1 MLVGIAGNAAFRISQ
16 SVIISTPTA
25 PRFDLRSL
33 MPIREIDPPVLR
45 IAAAML
51 VRADGR
57 TLLVRKRHTTTFMQP
72 GGKIDVGETAQ
83 GALVRELK
91 EELGIS
97 VDIQSLVPLGQFS
110 APAANEAGV
119 TIDAA
124 LFMVECDQ
132 TVQPAAEIE
141 EAVWIESGAPR
152 DFPIAPLTD
161 GYVLPLHQQL
171 RGANRPG

>member
-1 MLVGIAGNAAFRISQ
+1 MP
-16 SVIISTPTA
+16 TP
-25 PRFDLRSL
+25 
-33 MPIREIDPPVLR
+33 EIDPPVLR

-57 TLLVRKRHTTTFMQP
+57 TLLVRKRHTTIFMQP
-72 GGKIDVGETAQ
+72 GGKIDPGETTQ
-83 GALVRELK
+83 SALVRELK

-97 VDIQSLVPLGQFS
+97 VEIQSLVPLGQFL

-119 TIDAA
+119 MVDAA

-141 EAVWIESGAPR
+141 EAIWLEPDAPR

-161 GYVLPLHQQL
+161 GYVLPLHKQL
-171 RGANRPG
+171 CGRSAHRRD

>member
-1 MLVGIAGNAAFRISQ
+1 MP
-16 SVIISTPTA
+16 TP
-25 PRFDLRSL
+25 
-33 MPIREIDPPVLR
+33 EIDPPVLR

-57 TLLVRKRHTTTFMQP
+57 TLLVRKRHTSIFMQP
-72 GGKIDVGETAQ
+72 GGKIDPGETTQ
-83 GALVRELK
+83 SALVRELK

-97 VDIQSLVPLGQFS
+97 VDIQSLVPLGQFL

-119 TIDAA
+119 MVDAA

-132 TVQPAAEIE
+132 AVQPAAEIE
-141 EAVWIESGAPR
+141 EAIWLEPDAPR

-161 GYVLPLHQQL
+161 GYVLPLHKQL
-171 RGANRPG
+171 CGKSAHRRA

>member
-1 MLVGIAGNAAFRISQ
+1 MP
-16 SVIISTPTA
+16 TP
-25 PRFDLRSL
+25 
-33 MPIREIDPPVLR
+33 EIDPPVLR

-57 TLLVRKRHTTTFMQP
+57 TLLVRKRHTTIFMQP
-72 GGKIDVGETAQ
+72 GGKVDSDETTQA
-83 GALVRELK
+83 ALVRELK

-97 VDIQSLVPLGQFS
+97 VDVQSLVPLGQFL
-110 APAANEAGV
+110 APAAHEAGV
-119 TIDAA
+119 MVDAA

-141 EAVWIESGAPR
+141 EAIWVEPDAPR

-161 GYVLPLHQQL
+161 SYVLPLHKQFRGRFANL
-171 RGANRPG
+171 RD

>member
-1 MLVGIAGNAAFRISQ
+1 MP
-16 SVIISTPTA
+16 TP
-25 PRFDLRSL
+25 
-33 MPIREIDPPVLR
+33 EVDPPVLR

-57 TLLVRKRHTTTFMQP
+57 TLLVRKRHTTIFMQP
-72 GGKIDVGETAQ
+72 GGKIDSGETTQ
-83 GALVRELK
+83 SALVRELK

-119 TIDAA
+119 MVDAA

-132 TVQPAAEIE
+132 AVQPAAEIE
-141 EAVWIESGAPR
+141 EAAWVEADAPP
-152 DFPIAPLTD
+152 DFPIAPLTN
-161 GYVLPLHQQL
+161 GYVLPLHRQL
-171 RGANRPG
+171 RGKLANRPS

>member
-1 MLVGIAGNAAFRISQ
+1 MP
-16 SVIISTPTA
+16 TP
-25 PRFDLRSL
+25 
-33 MPIREIDPPVLR
+33 EIDPPVLR

-57 TLLVRKRHTTTFMQP
+57 TLLVRKRHTTIFMQP
-72 GGKIDVGETAQ
+72 GGKIDPGETVQ
-83 GALVRELK
+83 SALVRELK

-97 VDIQSLVPLGQFS
+97 VDIQSLVPLGQFL

-119 TIDAA
+119 MVEAA

-132 TVQPAAEIE
+132 AVQPAAEIE
-141 EAVWIESGAPR
+141 EAVWLAPDAPR

-161 GYVLPLHQQL
+161 GYVLPLHKQL
-171 RGANRPG
+171 CGGSAHRRA

>member
-1 MLVGIAGNAAFRISQ
+1 L
-16 SVIISTPTA
+16 TPT
-25 PRFDLRSL
+25 P
-33 MPIREIDPPVLR
+33 EIDPPVLR

-57 TLLVRKRHTTTFMQP
+57 TLLVRKRHTTIFMQP
-72 GGKIDVGETAQ
+72 GGKIDPGETTQ
-83 GALVRELK
+83 SALVRELK

-97 VDIQSLVPLGQFS
+97 VEIHSLVPLGQFL

-119 TIDAA
+119 MVDAA

-132 TVQPAAEIE
+132 AVQPAAEIE
-141 EAVWIESGAPR
+141 EAVWVEPDAPR

-161 GYVLPLHQQL
+161 GYVLPLHKQL
-171 RGANRPG
+171 CGKPTHLRD

>member
-1 MLVGIAGNAAFRISQ
+1 M
-16 SVIISTPTA
+16 PT
-25 PRFDLRSL
+25 
-33 MPIREIDPPVLR
+33 REIDPPVLR
-45 IAAAML
+45 IAAALL

-72 GGKIDVGETAQ
+72 GGKIDSGETAR

-97 VDIQSLVPLGQFS
+97 VDLQSLVPLGRFS

-141 EAVWIESGAPR
+141 EAVWIEVDAPR

-161 GYVLPLHQQL
+161 GYVLPLHRQL
-171 RGANRPG
+171 RAKLAGRPG

>member
-1 MLVGIAGNAAFRISQ
+1 VPPYALSNQPKRDNFSAGFPFLFRD
-16 SVIISTPTA
+16 
-25 PRFDLRSL
+25 FL
-33 MPIREIDPPVLR
+33 MPTPEIDSPVLR

-57 TLLVRKRHTTTFMQP
+57 TLLVRKRHTTIFMQP
-72 GGKIDVGETAQ
+72 GGKIDPGETIQ
-83 GALVRELK
+83 SALVRELK

-97 VDIQSLVPLGQFS
+97 VDIQSLVPLGQFL

-119 TIDAA
+119 MVDAA

-132 TVQPAAEIE
+132 AVQPAAEIE
-141 EAVWIESGAPR
+141 EAIWLEPDGPR

-161 GYVLPLHQQL
+161 GYVLPLHKQL
-171 RGANRPG
+171 CGRSAYRRA

>member
-1 MLVGIAGNAAFRISQ
+1 MPMPES
-16 SVIISTPTA
+16 A
-25 PRFDLRSL
+25 PS
-33 MPIREIDPPVLR
+33 VLR

-72 GGKIDVGETAQ
+72 GGKIDSGETAEL
-83 GALVRELK
+83 ALVRELK

-119 TIDAA
+119 TVDAA

-132 TVQPAAEIE
+132 AVQPAAEIE
-141 EAVWIESGAPR
+141 EAVWIEADAPPG
-152 DFPIAPLTD
+152 FPIAPLTG
-161 GYVLPLHQQL
+161 GYVLPLHKQL
-171 RGANRPG
+171 RAILANRPG

>member
-1 MLVGIAGNAAFRISQ
+1 MP
-16 SVIISTPTA
+16 TP
-25 PRFDLRSL
+25 
-33 MPIREIDPPVLR
+33 EIDPPVLR

-57 TLLVRKRHTTTFMQP
+57 TLLVRKRHTTIFMQP
-72 GGKIDVGETAQ
+72 GGKIDPGETTQ
-83 GALVRELK
+83 SALVRELK

-97 VDIQSLVPLGQFS
+97 VEIQSLVPLGQFL

-119 TIDAA
+119 MVDAA

-141 EAVWIESGAPR
+141 EAIWLEPDAPR

-161 GYVLPLHQQL
+161 GYVLPLHKQL
-171 RGANRPG
+171 CGRVAHRRD